1 MDVLAQLN
9 RAMAYLEAHMEDD
22 GAAADVSSVTTY
34 SPYHFGRLFYYVAG
48 MPLSEYIRKR
58 RLSLAAM
65 RLQSGNE
72 RVLDLALLYGYDSAD
87 SFTRAFVRQHGCT
100 PSEARKPGAQLTL
113 FPSLVFQIQIKGVEA
128 MHWRMEER
136 DAFEVFGIER
146 RIGCEDNGAVPAFW
160 TECHRD
166 GSYERIFE
174 AANAKPSAGEPCTV
188 RAVCGYE
195 ASDGRTF
202 PYMLCALKN
211 EKSRTEGITVLQIPK
226 ATWAV
231 FRSDVS
237 EQIGTAIPV
246 LFSRAYSEW
255 LPSSGYDRAPGPD
268 MELYYSTPDG
278 RYFEEVWIPVRK
290 A

>member
-100 PSEARKPGAQLTL
+100 PSEA
-113 FPSLVFQIQIKGVEA
+113 S
-128 MHWRMEER
+128 
-136 DAFEVFGIER
+136 
-146 RIGCEDNGAVPAFW
+146 
-160 TECHRD
+160 
-166 GSYERIFE
+166 
-174 AANAKPSAGEPCTV
+174 
-188 RAVCGYE
+188 RARSSRC
-195 ASDGRTF
+195 SRLSSF
-202 PYMLCALKN
+202 KF
-211 EKSRTEGITVLQIPK
+211 KSRE
-226 ATWAV
+226 
-231 FRSDVS
+231 
-237 EQIGTAIPV
+237 
-246 LFSRAYSEW
+246 
-255 LPSSGYDRAPGPD
+255 
-268 MELYYSTPDG
+268 
-278 RYFEEVWIPVRK
+278 
-290 A
+290 